1 MIKITILFTLN
12 KNVNNIDNSAKVKY
26 DYIVV

>member
-1 MIKITILFTLN
+1 MINSTILFTLI
-12 KNVNNIDNSAKVKY
+12 NVNNIDNSAKVKY

>member
-12 KNVNNIDNSAKVKY
+12 KNVNNIDNSSKVKY